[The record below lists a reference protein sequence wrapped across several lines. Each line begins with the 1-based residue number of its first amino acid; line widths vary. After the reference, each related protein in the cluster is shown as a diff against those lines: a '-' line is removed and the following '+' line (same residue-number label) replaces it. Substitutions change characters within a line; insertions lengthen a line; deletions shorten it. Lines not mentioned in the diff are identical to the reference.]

1 MYLILGFWY
10 ETHRSGVIGGQHR
23 ELKIVFSC
31 SGSGV
36 GVLFLK
42 VDRLPPTSIR
52 EVELGIQE
60 DEVNNIVGSFG
71 RAIHA
76 LKSGMGRRIRYSPR
90 HVDHLAEAWK
100 LSPLR
105 FVICKT
111 LHGMLDLGR

>member
-71 RAIHA
+71 
-76 LKSGMGRRIRYSPR
+76 
-90 HVDHLAEAWK
+90 
-100 LSPLR
+100 
-105 FVICKT
+105 
-111 LHGMLDLGR
+111 